1 MFRALALFAAA
12 AAPSAAQAQISVI
25 RSSASGEKW
34 APQPSLAWRAATPSS
49 GANVSILRA
58 LKQTLLG
65 FGAAFTDTS
74 AYNAIVLMNES
85 SRREFVDAYWGP
97 RGLDFALGRVHIN
110 SPDYAFASYNLDNVS
125 GDWSL
130 LHFDAGMAYDSQRV
144 LPLMRL
150 AQAAAGAPLRL
161 FGSPWSPPAWMK
173 KPCQCCHDMI
183 CSAAAPCLL
192 DDAGGRSARAT
203 WAAYIVKWLDAMAAH
218 GFRMWGL
225 TPQNEPEAIQQKF
238 ESCAF
243 APADMADFIGG
254 YLGPA
259 LAEQWA
265 DLHVM
270 GYDHNR
276 LHALTWAQ
284 ALLGNASV
292 AKYVDS
298 FAVHWY
304 DYAQSLG
311 LDNLAA
317 IRQLLGPDA
326 PFLNTESCYLQSLVI
341 DWRIGELYMAD
352 IFGSLNFG
360 LGGWMGWNL
369 VLLTGDRYPQ
379 WLGGWSRVASAHA
392 LPARLPAEPK
402 QTPPARAPRHSRHN
416 RPQPRWHADVWRRSA
431 PGAERVRHGAAYLS
445 AFVLHS
451 RACLSFCAAGCAAAA
466 VWRPRRGR
474 LGRRLR

>member
-1 MFRALALFAAA
+1 
-12 AAPSAAQAQISVI
+12 
-25 RSSASGEKW
+25 
-34 APQPSLAWRAATPSS
+34 
-49 GANVSILRA
+49 
-58 LKQTLLG
+58 
-65 FGAAFTDTS
+65 
-74 AYNAIVLMNES
+74 
-85 SRREFVDAYWGP
+85 
-97 RGLDFALGRVHIN
+97 
-110 SPDYAFASYNLDNVS
+110 
-125 GDWSL
+125 
-130 LHFDAGMAYDSQRV
+130 
-144 LPLMRL
+144 
-150 AQAAAGAPLRL
+150 
-161 FGSPWSPPAWMK
+161 MK

-203 WAAYIVKWLDAMAAH
+203 WAAYIVKWLGAMAAH